1 MVAKQFVINPGIVGQ
16 QFLVHISSQE
26 TETDNDCI
34 ITGSSQNFTLML
46 CNIKIWII
54 VAGDLLSNDEIML
67 MLMLWSLAA
76 LFSISFSAKIYKLNQ
91 TIISLIPEIYY
102 HLEISAKVERSV
114 IREEIQNHQEIN
126 AN

>member
-91 TIISLIPEIYY
+91 LSSASFLRFIIIWKSRRKLRD
-102 HLEISAKVERSV
+102 V
-114 IREEIQNHQEIN
+114 
-126 AN
+126 

>member
-26 TETDNDCI
+26 TETDSDCI

-102 HLEISAKVERSV
+102 HLEISAKVERSMN
-114 IREEIQNHQEIN
+114 Q
-126 AN
+126 